1 MKPLIRWTMGPACPE
16 GYRLLLESI
25 FRFKKIYDF
34 DMVVCY
40 NNQESNCLDFIKSL
54 GVDVLDQSTLPQK
67 FEVKDAFWKL
77 VPFRL
82 RPEGHEIFI
91 DNDLVIWDKIPEVDQ
106 FLDSKA
112 TLIYQGMWGKHG
124 VYNLPV
130 EFNVNSGIFGVPPN
144 FDLEKHILDSW
155 KNPYVELEDKTIE
168 FDRFSE
174 QGLVGTALLKN
185 DSYIV
190 IPQCRIPIL
199 ETYFSYELHRKNL
212 NAKGFHFV
220 GSNTKYNSCFYRF
233 LIEMSQRDKQKGLE
247 SSINLWNKLKK
258 LHSINDMWKISRETM
273 V

>member
-1 MKPLIRWTMGPACPE
+1 
-16 GYRLLLESI
+16 
-25 FRFKKIYDF
+25 
-34 DMVVCY
+34 MVVCY

-54 GVDVLDQSTLPQK
+54 GVDVLDQSTFPKK

-82 RPEGHEIFI
+82 RPEGYEIFI

-144 FDLEKHILDSW
+144 FDLEKHVLDSW
-155 KNPYVELEDKTIE
+155 KDPYLELEDKTIE

-185 DSYIV
+185 ESYIV

-233 LIEMSQRDKQKGLE
+233 LIEMSQRDKQQNIE
-247 SSINLWNKLKK
+247 SSLNLWNKLKK
-258 LHSINDMWKISRETM
+258 IHNINDMWKISRETM

>member
-1 MKPLIRWTMGPACPE
+1 MKPLVRWTMGPACPE

-40 NNQESNCLDFIKSL
+40 NNQEPNYLDFIKSL
-54 GVDVLDQSTLPQK
+54 GVDVVDQSTFPQK

-82 RPEGHEIFI
+82 RPEGYEIFI
-91 DNDLVIWDKIPEVDQ
+91 DNDLVIWDRIPEIDQ
-106 FLDSKA
+106 FVNSKA

-124 VYNLPV
+124 VYKLPV

-144 FDLEKHILDSW
+144 FDLEKHVLDCW
-155 KNPYVELEDKTIE
+155 KSPFIENEEGDQE

-199 ETYFSYELHRKNL
+199 ETYFSYDLHKKNL
-212 NAKGFHFV
+212 NACGFHFV
-220 GSNTKYNSCFYRF
+220 GSNSKLNTCFYRF
-233 LIEMSQRDKQKGLE
+233 LIDVSQKDKQTGIE
-247 SSINLWNKLKK
+247 SSLILWNKLKK
-258 LHSINDMWKISRETM
+258 MHYINDMWKISREAM